1 MDPISR
7 LAELF
12 TQFPGIG
19 TRQARR
25 FAYFIL
31 RSRPEYVRELTE
43 MIERVRSSVREC
55 GFCHRYFVPQKSGIS
70 GCQTCSDPERETT
83 TLLIVEKDPDFD
95 SIERS
100 GAYQGQYFVLGG
112 TLTILEKEP
121 SSVIREKELLAR
133 IESLAPRGLK
143 EIILAMSA
151 TPESEHTADYVRE
164 TLATLTQK
172 HGIRVSVLGRGLSTG
187 TELEYSDPDTL
198 RHALLG
204 RKYA

>member
-7 LAELF
+7 LAEHF

-43 MIERVRSSVREC
+43 MTERVRSSVREC
-55 GFCHRYFVPQKSGIS
+55 TFCHRYFVPQKTGSS
-70 GCQTCSDPERETT
+70 TCQTCSDPGREST
-83 TLLIVEKDPDFD
+83 TLLVVEKDPDLE

-100 GAYQGQYFVLGG
+100 GAYEGQYFVLGG
-112 TLTILEKEP
+112 TLHILDKEP
-121 SSVIREKELLAR
+121 ETVIREKELLTRVEA
-133 IESLAPRGLK
+133 LVKDGLK
-143 EIILAMSA
+143 EIVLAMSA
-151 TPESEHTADYVRE
+151 TPESEHTAEHVRE
-164 TLATLTQK
+164 SLAPLAQK
-172 HGIRVSVLGRGLSTG
+172 HSIKVSVLGRGLSTG

-198 RHALLG
+198 RHALMG
-204 RKYA
+204 RK